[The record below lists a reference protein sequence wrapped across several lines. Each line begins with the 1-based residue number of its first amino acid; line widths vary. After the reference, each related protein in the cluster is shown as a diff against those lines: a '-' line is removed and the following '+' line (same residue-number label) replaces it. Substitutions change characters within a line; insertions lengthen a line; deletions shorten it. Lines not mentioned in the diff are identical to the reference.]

1 MDLISDI
8 LLIAGA
14 LGATIY
20 CIVLSRRLKKFNDLE
35 QGVGGA
41 VALMSTQVDGMS
53 KTLTQAQAAAKGS
66 TASLLELTKKAEQSA
81 KHLELLLASLH
92 DLPEQSVNMT
102 PTKSNAKESGD
113 ADPIAE
119 ELHFLRH
126 RQSPAEG

>member
-1 MDLISDI
+1 MNLISDI

-14 LGATIY
+14 LGAAVY

-53 KTLTQAQAAAKGS
+53 KTLLQAQAAAKGS
-66 TASLLELTKKAEQSA
+66 TASLIELTNKAEQSA

-92 DLPEQSVNMT
+92 DLPKQTSSPEPSELAQTNADEVDV
-102 PTKSNAKESGD
+102 KSD
-113 ADPIAE
+113 
-119 ELHFLRH
+119 ELQFLRH
-126 RQSPAEG
+126 RQES